1 LQRNIFAAS
10 YNLNKRTAKILTSIL
25 LLLTFVAG
33 QVMVFAHTHQTDTQS
48 GKHYSN
54 KHKSTTAEDKCPIC
68 VQHGHVQ
75 LFLQHY
81 DFHFWSISSWYAPM
95 ACAVIYQSIKVL
107 LAGNRGP
114 PAHNLFFA

>member
-1 LQRNIFAAS
+1 M
-10 YNLNKRTAKILTSIL
+10 NKRIAKILTSLL

-33 QVMVFAHTHQTDTQS
+33 QVIVFAHTHQTDAQS
-48 GKHYSN
+48 AKHYSQ
-54 KHKSTTAEDKCPIC
+54 KHPSKTTEDKCPIC

-75 LFLQHY
+75 LFLQQHHFY
-81 DFHFWSISSWYAPM
+81 FWSVSSSYAPM

-114 PAHNLFFA
+114 PACNLLFA